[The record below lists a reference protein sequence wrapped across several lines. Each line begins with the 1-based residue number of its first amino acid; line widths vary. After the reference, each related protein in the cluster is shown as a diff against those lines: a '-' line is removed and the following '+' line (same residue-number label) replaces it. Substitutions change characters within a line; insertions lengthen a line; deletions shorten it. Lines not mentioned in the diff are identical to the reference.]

1 MAEFNRVRPWEQRR
15 CLDKHHL
22 GKHSFLAMYGDE
34 VAYATDATTGQR
46 IETHG
51 IPEWQVLDMVD
62 NGNWIPHYTN
72 QTREFFE
79 QMDDNKWEIISW
91 DPLLNEVCVR
101 IMTQTVPSD
110 SGGNPQQNDRI
121 ATVSLPSMKNYEF

>member
-1 MAEFNRVRPWEQRR
+1 MSNVNRVAPWETRR
-15 CLDKHHL
+15 CLAKHRL
-22 GKHSFLAMYGDE
+22 RKETFLAMYGDE
-34 VAYATDATTGQR
+34 IAYATDPVTGQR
-46 IETHG
+46 IETRG
-51 IPEWQVLDMVD
+51 IPKGEVVD
-62 NGNWIPHYTN
+62 NGASGVWILHYTN

-79 QMDDNKWEIISW
+79 QIDDDKWEIMSW

-121 ATVSLPSMKNYEF
+121 ATVALPNVKNYEF